1 MFLEIGIQ
9 KKTNGWVHSLCI
21 ARVSWV
27 VVNTKCEMEKGEGGR
42 RMIVNKTFVKCE
54 RKMEF
59 RVTERKY
66 KRLLIGKKD
75 QRFLMFEDRKSLR
88 RIGGFENR
96 N

>member
-1 MFLEIGIQ
+1 
-9 KKTNGWVHSLCI
+9 
-21 ARVSWV
+21 
-27 VVNTKCEMEKGEGGR
+27 
-42 RMIVNKTFVKCE
+42 MIVNKTFVKCE